1 MSENNKKINC
11 LIKLQSVIT
20 EKLDLEN
27 QSEMI
32 PNDLKSDQES
42 LKKAEASLI
51 QTEELL
57 KIAED
62 EEKSLFL
69 QYSDAELQKTEY
81 EKLVETLS
89 TQKEYEA
96 MNKQILDCQTK
107 ANVLM
112 NARKAKNAEIDDLRT
127 TLEKI
132 KSDCVLYSEKVES
145 AQKEYD
151 DNLAQINEKIVLLNA
166 QCEEIKGDTIS
177 DDLYNRFCNI
187 AKKKGGEG
195 LVPVKG
201 QVCMGCNT
209 VLPMQ
214 FVIDLRLKQYDDEV
228 DTCPYCSRM
237 IYFDD
242 TLSPEEE
249 KNYIFDDIDT
259 IKNLGKSSDTLDAD
273 DDVSIE
279 EDILVSDDSQEEDD
293 EF

>member
-20 EKLDLEN
+20 EKLNLEN

-42 LKKAEASLI
+42 LKKANALYI

-57 KIAED
+57 KNAED
-62 EEKSLFL
+62 EEKTLFL
-69 QYSDAELQKTEY
+69 NYSDAELQKTEY

-89 TQKEYEA
+89 TQKEYDA
-96 MNKQILDCQTK
+96 MSKQILDCQTK
-107 ANVLM
+107 ADLLM
-112 NARKAKNAEIDDLRT
+112 KARKAKNAEINELRAK
-127 TLEKI
+127 LEQI
-132 KSDCVLYSEKVES
+132 KNDCALYSERVNAAE
-145 AQKEYD
+145 KEYD
-151 DNLAQINEKIVLLNA
+151 DNLSQIKEKIVLLNA

-214 FVIDLRLKQYDDEV
+214 FVIDLRLKQYNDEV

-242 TLSPEEE
+242 NLTPDEE

-259 IKNLGKSSDTLDAD
+259 IKNLGKSSDILDSD
-273 DDVSIE
+273 DASLDD
-279 EDILVSDDSQEEDD
+279 DILVSDDSQEEDD

>member
-32 PNDLKSDQES
+32 PNDLKADQES
-42 LKKAEASLI
+42 LKKAEALLI

-57 KIAED
+57 KNAED
-62 EEKSLFL
+62 EERSLFL

-89 TQKEYEA
+89 TQKEYDA
-96 MNKQILDCQTK
+96 MNKQIFDCQTK

-112 NARKAKNAEIDDLRT
+112 NARKAKNAEINELKT
-127 TLEKI
+127 KLEQI
-132 KSDCVLYSEKVES
+132 KNDCVLYSEKVDL

-151 DNLAQINEKIVLLNA
+151 NNLSQINEKINLLND
-166 QCEEIKGDTIS
+166 QCEEIKGDIIS
-177 DDLYNRFCNI
+177 DELYNRFCNI

-214 FVIDLRLKQYDDEV
+214 FVIDLRLKQFNDEV

-242 TLSPEEE
+242 NLSPEEE

-259 IKNLGKSSDTLDAD
+259 IKNLGKSSDNLDSD
-273 DDVSIE
+273 DDVSLDD
-279 EDILVSDDSQEEDD
+279 DILVSDSQEEDD